1 VEQNFHVA
9 RQVGDRVAVMDG
21 GRIVH
26 TGTMA
31 ALAADEP
38 LQRSLLGLSLA
49 AHQ

>member
-1 VEQNFHVA
+1 
-9 RQVGDRVAVMDG
+9 MDD

-31 ALAADEP
+31 ALAADDG
-38 LQRSLLGLSLA
+38 LQERLMGLSLE